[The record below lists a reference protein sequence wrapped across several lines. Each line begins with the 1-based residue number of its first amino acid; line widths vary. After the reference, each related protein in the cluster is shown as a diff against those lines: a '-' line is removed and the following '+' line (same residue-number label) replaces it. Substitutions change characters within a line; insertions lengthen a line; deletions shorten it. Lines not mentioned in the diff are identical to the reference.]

1 MHTLEQAGRATTR
14 IGLVVGA
21 KNACFGLG
29 TQRVVSMK
37 KNEDKTTTVVDVEV
51 TTQSER
57 LSASEERIL
66 RMRSGATLKKGER
79 LESKLDGVAAEHMS
93 EVLAKLAL
101 IEAAAIEAIEEDPNL
116 RTDKKQRIVE
126 ALQNLD
132 D

>member
-1 MHTLEQAGRATTR
+1 
-14 IGLVVGA
+14 
-21 KNACFGLG
+21 
-29 TQRVVSMK
+29 MK

>member
-1 MHTLEQAGRATTR
+1 MHTLEQAGRTTKR

-21 KNACFGLG
+21 KIACFGLG

-37 KNEDKTTTVVDVEV
+37 KNEEKTTTVVDVEV

-101 IEAAAIEAIEEDPNL
+101 IEAAAIEAIDEDPNL